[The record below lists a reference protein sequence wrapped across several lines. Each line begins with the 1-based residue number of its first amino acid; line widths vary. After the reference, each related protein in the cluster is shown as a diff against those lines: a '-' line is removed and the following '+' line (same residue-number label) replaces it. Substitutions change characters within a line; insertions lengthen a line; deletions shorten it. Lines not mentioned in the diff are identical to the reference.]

1 MKIGI
6 ITFEFNYNYGA
17 ILQATAL
24 LDYLRGIGHS
34 PLIINRGWK
43 DDDEGGGEI
52 LSVKLLDDYGAI
64 N

>member
-24 LDYLRGIGHS
+24 FDYLRGIGHN
-34 PLIINRGWK
+34 PLIINRGWGN
-43 DDDEGGGEI
+43 EGGSCRQNDWTVMEQ
-52 LSVKLLDDYGAI
+52 
-64 N
+64 

>member
-43 DDDEGGGEI
+43 DEEGGGI
-52 LSVKLLDDYGAI
+52 LSVKLLDGYGAI

>member
-24 LDYLRGIGHS
+24 FDYLRGIGHN
-34 PLIINRGWK
+34 PLIINRGWGN
-43 DDDEGGGEI
+43 EGGV
-52 LSVKLLDDYGAI
+52 L
-64 N
+64 

>member
-24 LDYLRGIGHS
+24 FDYLKSHNHNH
-34 PLIINRGWK
+34 LIINRGW
-43 DDDEGGGEI
+43 GG
-52 LSVKLLDDYGAI
+52 KF
-64 N
+64 

>member
-1 MKIGI
+1 MKIRI

-24 LDYLRGIGHS
+24 LDYLKGIGHN

-43 DDDEGGGEI
+43 DDGEGGGI
-52 LSVKLLDDYGAI
+52 LSGKLLDGYGAI

>member
-24 LDYLRGIGHS
+24 LDYLRGIGHN

-43 DDDEGGGEI
+43 DDDEGGGI
-52 LSVKLLDDYGAI
+52 LSVKLLDGYGAI

>member
-1 MKIGI
+1 MRIGI

-24 LDYLRGIGHS
+24 FDYLRGIGHN

-43 DDDEGGGEI
+43 KEEGGGKSYRQNDWTVMEQ
-52 LSVKLLDDYGAI
+52 
-64 N
+64 

>member
-43 DDDEGGGEI
+43 DDDRGGGGGGK
-52 LSVKLLDDYGAI
+52 SYR
-64 N
+64 

>member
-24 LDYLRGIGHS
+24 LDYLRGIGHN

-43 DDDEGGGEI
+43 DDDEGGGEF
-52 LSVKLLDDYGAI
+52 YR
-64 N
+64 

>member
-6 ITFEFNYNYGA
+6 ITIEFNYNYGA

-24 LDYLRGIGHS
+24 LDYLRGIGHH

-43 DDDEGGGEI
+43 DDGEWGGN
-52 LSVKLLDDYGAI
+52 LSVKLLDGYGAI

>member
-24 LDYLRGIGHS
+24 LDYLRGIGHN

-43 DDDEGGGEI
+43 DDGEGGGEI
-52 LSVKLLDDYGAI
+52 LSVKLLDGYGAI

>member
-1 MKIGI
+1 MKIRI

-24 LDYLRGIGHS
+24 LDYLKGIGHN

-43 DDDEGGGEI
+43 DDGEGGGGEF
-52 LSVKLLDDYGAI
+52 YR
-64 N
+64 